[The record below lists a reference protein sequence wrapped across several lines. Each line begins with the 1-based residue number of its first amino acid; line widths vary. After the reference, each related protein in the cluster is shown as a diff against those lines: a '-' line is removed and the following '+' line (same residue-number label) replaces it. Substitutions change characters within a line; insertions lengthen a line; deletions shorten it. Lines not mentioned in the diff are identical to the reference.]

1 MTPWVKDLALCFRS
15 SVAVAVGIQPLTQE
29 LPYATRERTQTTT
42 TTPQNKTFFQPA
54 MYLFDKEN
62 LTKSPITS

>member
-1 MTPWVKDLALCFRS
+1 MPQEKENKQQ
-15 SVAVAVGIQPLTQE
+15 QP
-29 LPYATRERTQTTT
+29 P
-42 TTPQNKTFFQPA
+42 PPNKTFFQPA